1 MSQPEI
7 KASSSTIEGY
17 TSKDNND
24 NSAKEDLDSV
34 MGLFENLKIEQKTM
48 DVYKLEL
55 LKIKK
60 DVLDVILYINK
71 EETTSFVINFLLD
84 NS

>member
-7 KASSSTIEGY
+7 KVSSSTIEGY

>member
-17 TSKDNND
+17 TSNDNND

-48 DVYKLEL
+48 DVYKLEVL
-55 LKIKK
+55 IKK
-60 DVLDVILYINK
+60 HFARSNDLTHYF
-71 EETTSFVINFLLD
+71 SY
-84 NS
+84 